1 MTRVGDAAEVLVV
14 RRQIPFPR
22 EQVFAAW
29 LDGASLAQWMRPSG
43 GPRATVDV
51 DPRIGGKFRIVMHA
65 AGSTPTCAHMEQD
78 HEHRGEYLAIEPPSL
93 LSFTWISNATDL
105 LPTIVTIEFLERGS
119 GTELVL
125 THQRLPQARVEAHRE
140 GWTSIVRLLEEVL
153 ASGRTS
159 DAGAD
164 R

>member
-1 MTRVGDAAEVLVV
+1 MTTVGGAAAVLVV

-43 GPRATVDV
+43 TQRATVEV
-51 DPRIGGKFRIVMHA
+51 DPRVGGKFRIVMHMA
-65 AGSTPTCAHMEQD
+65 QD
-78 HEHRGEYLAIEPPSL
+78 YEHRGEYLAIEPPSL
-93 LSFTWISNATDL
+93 LSFTWISKATDL
-105 LPTIVTIEFLERGS
+105 LPTVVTVEFLERGS

-125 THQRLPQARVEAHRE
+125 THQRLPQANFESHRQ
-140 GWTSIVRLLEEVL
+140 GWTNIVRQLEEVL

-159 DAGAD
+159 GARAD
-164 R
+164 G

>member
-1 MTRVGDAAEVLVV
+1 MSMMGDAAEMLVV

-29 LDGASLAQWMRPSG
+29 LDAASLAQWMCPSET
-43 GPRATVDV
+43 PRATVEV
-51 DPRIGGKFRIVMHA
+51 DPRVGGKFRIVMHMA
-65 AGSTPTCAHMEQD
+65 QD

-93 LSFTWISNATDL
+93 LSFTWISKATDL
-105 LPTIVTIEFLERGS
+105 LPTVVTIEFLERGS

-125 THQRLPQARVEAHRE
+125 THQRLPQASFESHRQ
-140 GWTSIVRLLEEVL
+140 GWTTIVRQLEEVL
-153 ASGRTS
+153 GYGRAS
-159 DAGAD
+159 DARAD

>member
-1 MTRVGDAAEVLVV
+1 MSTGGDAAEVLVV

-29 LDGASLAQWMRPSG
+29 LDGASLAQWMRGNGASS
-43 GPRATVDV
+43 ATVTV
-51 DPRIGGKFRIVMHA
+51 DPRVGGKFHIVMHMA
-65 AGSTPTCAHMEQD
+65 QD
-78 HEHRGEYLAIEPPSL
+78 HEHRGEYLAIEPPSR
-93 LSFTWISNATDL
+93 LSFTWISRHTDL
-105 LPTIVTIEFLERGS
+105 LPTLVTIEFLERGS

-125 THQRLPQARVEAHRE
+125 THQRLPQATFEAHRQ
-140 GWTSIVRLLEEVL
+140 GWTTIVRQLEEVL

-159 DAGAD
+159 DARAD